1 MSACQNPTGGLCVRA
16 LSTGYPRRPVLQD
29 LHLAPM
35 PPGTLAASFPTGLY
49 VDHPLRDRQ
58 GKTIPSLTRVEVF
71 GSPAM
76 GWTRVVADDVAPG
89 LFRFETQPWPPRQP
103 SRWRRP

>member
-35 PPGTLAASFPTGLY
+35 PPGTLAAVVGPNAVGKSTLLKAIAGLRPATGQ
-49 VDHPLRDRQ
+49 V
-58 GKTIPSLTRVEVF
+58 
-71 GSPAM
+71 
-76 GWTRVVADDVAPG
+76 
-89 LFRFETQPWPPRQP
+89 
-103 SRWRRP
+103 